1 MIESEVYSELC
12 ETSKVE
18 PFPKKINS
26 FKKVTI
32 FPRNSILYIF
42 DRQYSEYVSANIFQ
56 LYPKRTFYC

>member
-12 ETSKVE
+12 QISKVE
-18 PFPKKINS
+18 PFAKRISS

-32 FPRNSILYIF
+32 FQRNSILDIF